1 MLKKYTIDLILL
13 AIPAASKEERKKI
26 LNILEIY
33 KIRVK
38 TVPQISEILSGKSTI
53 NKFQDVEAKDLLIR
67 DQVLPF
73 SNLLKSNIENNTVL
87 ITGAGGSIGSEL
99 SRQIINLKP
108 RTIILVEMS
117 EFALYSINTELEDAI
132 YKENSDIKIVPL
144 LASIK
149 DISRME
155 VIFSKYNDQNKIKDF
170 IKKVD
175 VVTFE
180 FENIP
185 VDILKSIDKEKKVYP
200 KPDINK
206 IIQNRKLEK
215 TFVNDLGIK
224 TTEWGFIKSAEDIL
238 KNEKLLPGILKT
250 NTLGYDGHGQFVLNS
265 LDDIK
270 KDWCFTAD
278 YILEKKVDLK
288 KEISVILTRFQN
300 GAISIYAPIEN
311 VHENQ
316 ILKRS
321 KIPAEINDKITSE
334 ALQSAQKIAEHL
346 DYVGTMAVEYFINQN
361 NELLVNEIAPRVH
374 NSGHLTINAF
384 NVSQFEGHVRA
395 VCDLKIIAPD
405 KISNS
410 AEMINILG
418 KEIEEYRSK
427 TFDKN
432 EFFFDYGKKE
442 IKDKRKMGHLT
453 ILKK

>member
-1 MLKKYTIDLILL
+1 MSEITLGIIGSGQLGSMLCQAAKK
-13 AIPAASKEERKKI
+13 
-26 LNILEIY
+26 LN
-33 KIRVK
+33 VK
-38 TVPQISEILSGKSTI
+38 TVVISDDAQGPAQNFS
-53 NKFQDVEAKDLLIR
+53 
-67 DQVLPF
+67 DQF
-73 SNLLKSNIENNTVL
+73 
-87 ITGAGGSIGSEL
+87 
-99 SRQIINLKP
+99 
-108 RTIILVEMS
+108 
-117 EFALYSINTELEDAI
+117 
-132 YKENSDIKIVPL
+132 
-144 LASIK
+144 
-149 DISRME
+149 
-155 VIFSKYNDQNKIKDF
+155 IFSKYDNQTKIKDF
-170 IKKVD
+170 INKVD
-175 VVTFE
+175 IVTFE

-185 VDILKSIDKEKKVYP
+185 LDILKNIDKEKKVLP

-206 IIQNRKLEK
+206 IVQNRKSEK
-215 TFVNDLGIK
+215 TFVNDLDIK
-224 TTEWGFIKSAEDIL
+224 TTEWAFIKSADDVL

-265 LDDIK
+265 LDDVK
-270 KDWCFTAD
+270 KDWSFTAE
-278 YILEKKVDLK
+278 YILEKKVNLQ

-316 ILKRS
+316 ILKHS
-321 KIPAEINDKITSE
+321 KIPAEINDKIISE
-334 ALQSAQKIAEHL
+334 ALQNAKKIAKHL
-346 DYVGTMAVEYFINQN
+346 DYVGTMTVEYFINQN

-427 TFDKN
+427 TFNEN
-432 EFFFDYGKKE
+432 EFFIDYGKKE
-442 IKDKRKMGHLT
+442 IKDKRKMGHLI